1 MGNQDITT
9 INTLIATTIDSANGF
24 EEAARTANATGLS
37 MQFAELARDRWEI
50 VEKLEDEVRRMGS
63 EPKRS
68 GTAKAAM
75 HRRWLDLRNAVAG
88 SDRAVLQEVQNGE
101 TYLCSKYEAALGS
114 TGMSTEARRCIEDAL
129 ASVRRDQERVRGLSM
144 TVGSSAQAGRLNTDW
159 RRLGSTLGMA
169 AAFGTAAF
177 VATRMMRSGGQPAT
191 GQRWRRGRTLTID
204 RTDRAEIEAR
214 NAEAVPTSG
223 RNAAAAA
230 SEMPGDMGSDAS
242 GARSTKRS
250 AGRRGARTGDTGTAG
265 MTAGGSAGM
274 GSGLQASTG
283 PAGSPGSSPTAMPGS
298 DTSGTGFQSSG
309 GAADLSTG
317 GGTGM
322 SPGGSD
328 DTSSGAGNTGSFGS
342 TGGSGSFGR

>member
-50 VEKLEDEVRRMGS
+50 VEKLEDEVRRMGG

-88 SDRAVLQEVQNGE
+88 SDRAVLQEVENGE
-101 TYLCSKYEAALGS
+101 TYLCGKYEAALGA
-114 TGMSTEARRCIEDAL
+114 TDMSTDARRCIEDAF
-129 ASVRRDQERVRGLSM
+129 ASVRRDQERVRGLGM
-144 TVGSSAQAGRLNTDW
+144 TVGTSAQAGRLNTDW

-169 AAFGTAAF
+169 VAFGTAAF
-177 VATRMMRSGGQPAT
+177 AATRMLRSRREPGAR
-191 GQRWRRGRTLTID
+191 RWRRGRTVTID

-223 RNAAAAA
+223 RDAAAAA
-230 SEMPGDMGSDAS
+230 SDLGSDTS
-242 GARSTKRS
+242 SARPTRR
-250 AGRRGARTGDTGTAG
+250 AGGRRSARTGDTGTAG
-265 MTAGGSAGM
+265 MTAGGSTGAGI
-274 GSGLQASTG
+274 GSGAGLQASTG
-283 PAGSPGSSPTAMPGS
+283 PAGSPGSAPTAMPS
-298 DTSGTGFQSSG
+298 PDTGGTGFQASG
-309 GAADLSTG
+309 GADDL
-317 GGTGM
+317 
-322 SPGGSD
+322 SPGGSTGLSSGGSS

-342 TGGSGSFGR
+342 TGSSGSFGR